1 MRRRDNIASQFR
13 FGNRLSRYPDELHRH
28 FILADDGETQV
39 ARRAGMDMMDEQ
51 RKGTSLLEGQGYCR
65 VKSTQLNLLDY
76 TTREMPVQSS
86 RLKEEKTYT

>member
-13 FGNRLSRYPDELHRH
+13 FGNRLSRYTDELHRH

-51 RKGTSLLEGQGYCR
+51 RKGTSLPEGQGYCR

-86 RLKEEKTYT
+86 RLKE

>member
-13 FGNRLSRYPDELHRH
+13 FGNRLSRYPDELHCH

-39 ARRAGMDMMDEQ
+39 ARRAGMDMTDEQ
-51 RKGTSLLEGQGYCR
+51 RKGPSLLEGQGYCR

-86 RLKEEKTYT
+86 RLKE